1 MDIAAMLNE
10 ITTLSIEDRIQF
22 VQAIW
27 DIRVVGE

>member
-10 ITTLSIEDRIQF
+10 ITTLSIEDRIQL